1 MKGEMRH
8 MNIITRNFFR
18 LLRSGALNEYEPLEP
33 MSAFKWRRLNQMVHA
48 QHVETPALK
57 GVKNHQFDK
66 MMNIPSE
73 LADQDIPQQEAI
85 VAPRLSNP
93 FLNYRLSK
101 IENNERHAID
111 TNVDALNVLKIIIG
125 NVSSMLNHG
134 TMLSGIIELGSY
146 LRSKGDRVDFVK
158 LDTWLG
164 KLQMRRMAQLQG
176 SMLMAVF
183 NFEQDE
189 LPFVRHMESSANKL
203 VLRSVTHSAYDTA
216 EEWHFRQLSTGFVQ
230 NNSTLLRRNLR
241 RSLRYITY
249 APLETV
255 SNFFN
260 NFVRSL
266 QEIEE

>member
-1 MKGEMRH
+1 

-18 LLRSGALNEYEPLEP
+18 LLRSGALNEYEPMEP
-33 MSAFKWRRLNQMVHA
+33 MSAFKWRRLDQMVHA
-48 QHVETPALK
+48 QHVERAALK
-57 GVKNHQFDK
+57 GIKNHQFDE
-66 MMNIPSE
+66 MMNIPE
-73 LADQDIPQQEAI
+73 DLANQTPDNSAHQEE
-85 VAPRLSNP
+85 PRLSNHY
-93 FLNYRLSK
+93 LNFRLSR
-101 IENNERHAID
+101 IENAERHAID
-111 TNVDALNVLKIIIG
+111 TNVDALTVLKIIVG

-146 LRSKGDRVDFVK
+146 LRNKGDKVDFVK

-164 KLQMRRMAQLQG
+164 KLQLRRMAQLQG
-176 SMLMAVF
+176 SMLMSVF

-189 LPFVRHMESSANKL
+189 LPFVRHVEAAANKL
-203 VLRSVTHSAYDTA
+203 VLRSVTHSASDTA
-216 EEWHFRQLSTGFVQ
+216 EEWHFRQLSSGFVQ
-230 NNSTLLRRNLR
+230 NNSALLRRNLR

-260 NFVRSL
+260 NFARSL

>member
-1 MKGEMRH
+1 

-18 LLRSGALNEYEPLEP
+18 LLRSDALNEYEPMEP
-33 MSAFKWRRLNQMVHA
+33 MSAFKWRRLDQMVHA
-48 QHVETPALK
+48 QHVERAALK
-57 GVKNHQFDK
+57 GIKNHQFDE
-66 MMNIPSE
+66 MMNIPE
-73 LADQDIPQQEAI
+73 DLANQTPDNSAQQEE
-85 VAPRLSNP
+85 PRLSNHY
-93 FLNYRLSK
+93 LNFRLSR
-101 IENNERHAID
+101 IENAERHAID
-111 TNVDALNVLKIIIG
+111 TNVDALNVLKIIVG

-146 LRSKGDRVDFVK
+146 LRNKGDKVDFVK

-164 KLQMRRMAQLQG
+164 KLQLRRMAQLQG
-176 SMLMAVF
+176 SMLMSVF

-189 LPFVRHMESSANKL
+189 LPFVRHVEAAANKL
-203 VLRSVTHSAYDTA
+203 VLRSVTHSASDTA
-216 EEWHFRQLSTGFVQ
+216 EEWHFRQLSSGFVQ
-230 NNSTLLRRNLR
+230 NNSALLRRNLR

-260 NFVRSL
+260 NFARSL

>member
-1 MKGEMRH
+1 

-18 LLRSGALNEYEPLEP
+18 LLRSGALNEYEPMEP
-33 MSAFKWRRLNQMVHA
+33 MSAFKWRRLDQMVHA
-48 QHVETPALK
+48 QHVERAALK
-57 GVKNHQFDK
+57 GIKNHQFDE
-66 MMNIPSE
+66 MMNIPE
-73 LADQDIPQQEAI
+73 DLANQTPDNSAQQEER
-85 VAPRLSNP
+85 RLSNHY
-93 FLNYRLSK
+93 LNFRLSR
-101 IENNERHAID
+101 IENAERHAID
-111 TNVDALNVLKIIIG
+111 TNVDALNVLKIIVG

-146 LRSKGDRVDFVK
+146 LRNKGDKVDFVK

-164 KLQMRRMAQLQG
+164 KLQLRRMAQLQG
-176 SMLMAVF
+176 SMLMSVF

-189 LPFVRHMESSANKL
+189 LPFVRHVEAAANKL
-203 VLRSVTHSAYDTA
+203 VLRSVTHSASDTA
-216 EEWHFRQLSTGFVQ
+216 EEWHFRQLSSGFVQ
-230 NNSTLLRRNLR
+230 NNSALLRRNLR

-260 NFVRSL
+260 NFARSL

>member
-1 MKGEMRH
+1 

-18 LLRSGALNEYEPLEP
+18 LLRSGALNEYEPMEP
-33 MSAFKWRRLNQMVHA
+33 MSAFKWRRLDQMVHA
-48 QHVETPALK
+48 QHVERAALK
-57 GVKNHQFDK
+57 GIKNHQFDE
-66 MMNIPSE
+66 MMNIPE
-73 LADQDIPQQEAI
+73 DLANQTPDNSTHQEE
-85 VAPRLSNP
+85 PRLSNHY
-93 FLNYRLSK
+93 LNFRLSR
-101 IENNERHAID
+101 IENAERHAID
-111 TNVDALNVLKIIIG
+111 TNVDALNVLKIIVG

-146 LRSKGDRVDFVK
+146 LRNKGDKVDFVK

-164 KLQMRRMAQLQG
+164 KLQLRRMAQLQG
-176 SMLMAVF
+176 SMLMSVF

-189 LPFVRHMESSANKL
+189 LPFVRHVESAANKL
-203 VLRSVTHSAYDTA
+203 VLRSVTHSASDTA
-216 EEWHFRQLSTGFVQ
+216 EEWHFRQLSSGFVQ
-230 NNSTLLRRNLR
+230 NNSALLRRNLR

-260 NFVRSL
+260 NFARSL

>member
-1 MKGEMRH
+1 

-18 LLRSGALNEYEPLEP
+18 LLRSGALNEYEPMEP
-33 MSAFKWRRLNQMVHA
+33 MSAFKWRRLDQMVHA
-48 QHVETPALK
+48 QHVERAALK
-57 GVKNHQFDK
+57 GIKNHQFDE
-66 MMNIPSE
+66 MMNIPE
-73 LADQDIPQQEAI
+73 DLANQTPDNSAHQEE
-85 VAPRLSNP
+85 PKLSNHYLNFRLS
-93 FLNYRLSK
+93 R
-101 IENNERHAID
+101 IENAERHAID
-111 TNVDALNVLKIIIG
+111 TNVDALNVLKIIVG

-146 LRSKGDRVDFVK
+146 LRNKGDKVDFVK

-164 KLQMRRMAQLQG
+164 KLQLRRMAQLQG
-176 SMLMAVF
+176 SMLMSVF

-189 LPFVRHMESSANKL
+189 LPFVRHVEAAANKL
-203 VLRSVTHSAYDTA
+203 VLRSVTHSASDTA
-216 EEWHFRQLSTGFVQ
+216 EEWHFRQLSSGFVQ
-230 NNSTLLRRNLR
+230 NNSALLRRNLR

-260 NFVRSL
+260 NFARSL

>member
-1 MKGEMRH
+1 

-18 LLRSGALNEYEPLEP
+18 LLRSGALNEFEPMEP
-33 MSAFKWRRLNQMVHA
+33 MSAFKWRRLDQMVHA
-48 QHVETPALK
+48 QHVERAALK
-57 GVKNHQFDK
+57 GIKNHQFDE
-66 MMNIPSE
+66 MMNIPE
-73 LADQDIPQQEAI
+73 DLANQTPDNSAHQEE
-85 VAPRLSNP
+85 PRLSNHY
-93 FLNYRLSK
+93 LNFRLSR
-101 IENNERHAID
+101 IENAERHAID
-111 TNVDALNVLKIIIG
+111 TNVDALNVLKIIVG

-146 LRSKGDRVDFVK
+146 LRNKGDKVDFVK

-164 KLQMRRMAQLQG
+164 KLQLRRMAQLQG
-176 SMLMAVF
+176 SMLMSVF

-189 LPFVRHMESSANKL
+189 LPFVRHVEAAANKL
-203 VLRSVTHSAYDTA
+203 VLRSVTHSASDTA
-216 EEWHFRQLSTGFVQ
+216 EEWHFRQLSSGFVQ
-230 NNSTLLRRNLR
+230 NNSALLRRNLR

-260 NFVRSL
+260 NFARSL

>member
-1 MKGEMRH
+1 

-18 LLRSGALNEYEPLEP
+18 LLRSGALNEYEPMEP
-33 MSAFKWRRLNQMVHA
+33 MSAFKWRRLDQMVHA
-48 QHVETPALK
+48 QHVERAALK
-57 GVKNHQFDK
+57 GIKNHQFDE
-66 MMNIPSE
+66 MMNIPE
-73 LADQDIPQQEAI
+73 DLANQTPDNSAQQKE
-85 VAPRLSNP
+85 PRLSNHY
-93 FLNYRLSK
+93 LNFRLSR
-101 IENNERHAID
+101 IENAERHAID
-111 TNVDALNVLKIIIG
+111 TNVDALNVLKIIVG

-146 LRSKGDRVDFVK
+146 LRNKGDKVDFVK

-164 KLQMRRMAQLQG
+164 KLQLRRMAQLQG
-176 SMLMAVF
+176 SMLMSVF

-189 LPFVRHMESSANKL
+189 LPFVRHVEAAANKL
-203 VLRSVTHSAYDTA
+203 VLRSVTHSASDTA
-216 EEWHFRQLSTGFVQ
+216 EEWHFRQLSSGFVQ
-230 NNSTLLRRNLR
+230 NNSALLRRNLR

-260 NFVRSL
+260 NFARSL

>member
-1 MKGEMRH
+1 

-18 LLRSGALNEYEPLEP
+18 LLRSGALNEYEPMEP
-33 MSAFKWRRLNQMVHA
+33 MSAFKWRRLDQMVHA
-48 QHVETPALK
+48 QHVERAALK
-57 GVKNHQFDK
+57 GIKNHQFDEI
-66 MMNIPSE
+66 MNIPE
-73 LADQDIPQQEAI
+73 DLANQTPDNSAHQEE
-85 VAPRLSNP
+85 PRLSNHY
-93 FLNYRLSK
+93 LNFRLSR
-101 IENNERHAID
+101 IENAERHAID
-111 TNVDALNVLKIIIG
+111 TNVDALNVLKIIVG

-146 LRSKGDRVDFVK
+146 LRNKGDKVDFVK

-164 KLQMRRMAQLQG
+164 KLQLRRMAQLQG
-176 SMLMAVF
+176 SMLMSVF

-189 LPFVRHMESSANKL
+189 LPFVRHVEAAANKL
-203 VLRSVTHSAYDTA
+203 VLRSVTHSASDTA
-216 EEWHFRQLSTGFVQ
+216 EEWHFRQLSSGFVQ
-230 NNSTLLRRNLR
+230 NNSALLRRNLR

-260 NFVRSL
+260 NFARSL

>member
-1 MKGEMRH
+1 

-18 LLRSGALNEYEPLEP
+18 LLRSGALNEYEPMEP
-33 MSAFKWRRLNQMVHA
+33 MSAFKWRRLDQMVHA
-48 QHVETPALK
+48 QHVERAALK
-57 GVKNHQFDK
+57 GIKNHQFDE
-66 MMNIPSE
+66 MTNIPE
-73 LADQDIPQQEAI
+73 DLANQTPDNSAHQEE
-85 VAPRLSNP
+85 PRLSNHY
-93 FLNYRLSK
+93 LNFRLSR
-101 IENNERHAID
+101 IENAERHAID
-111 TNVDALNVLKIIIG
+111 TNVDALNVLKIIVG

-146 LRSKGDRVDFVK
+146 LRNKGDKVDFVK

-164 KLQMRRMAQLQG
+164 KLQLRRMAQLQG
-176 SMLMAVF
+176 SMLMSVF

-189 LPFVRHMESSANKL
+189 LPFVRHVEAAANKL
-203 VLRSVTHSAYDTA
+203 VLRSVTHSASDTA
-216 EEWHFRQLSTGFVQ
+216 EEWHFRQLSSGFVQ
-230 NNSTLLRRNLR
+230 NNSALLRRNLR

-260 NFVRSL
+260 NFARSL

>member
-1 MKGEMRH
+1 

-18 LLRSGALNEYEPLEP
+18 LLRSGALNEYEPMEP
-33 MSAFKWRRLNQMVHA
+33 MSAFKWRRLDQMVHA
-48 QHVETPALK
+48 QHVERAALK
-57 GVKNHQFDK
+57 GIKNHQFDE
-66 MMNIPSE
+66 MMNIPE
-73 LADQDIPQQEAI
+73 DLANQTPDNPAHQEE
-85 VAPRLSNP
+85 PRLSNHY
-93 FLNYRLSK
+93 LNFRLSR
-101 IENNERHAID
+101 IENAERHAID
-111 TNVDALNVLKIIIG
+111 TNVDALNVLKIIVG

-146 LRSKGDRVDFVK
+146 LRNKGDKVDFVK

-164 KLQMRRMAQLQG
+164 KLQLRRMAQLQG
-176 SMLMAVF
+176 SMLMSVF

-189 LPFVRHMESSANKL
+189 LPFVRHVEAAANKL
-203 VLRSVTHSAYDTA
+203 VLRSVTHSASDTA
-216 EEWHFRQLSTGFVQ
+216 EEWHFRQLSSGFVQ
-230 NNSTLLRRNLR
+230 NNSALLRRNLR

-260 NFVRSL
+260 NFARSL

>member
-1 MKGEMRH
+1 

-18 LLRSGALNEYEPLEP
+18 LLRSGALNEYEPMEP
-33 MSAFKWRRLNQMVHA
+33 MSAFKWRRLDQMVHA
-48 QHVETPALK
+48 QHVECAALK
-57 GVKNHQFDK
+57 GIKNHQFDE
-66 MMNIPSE
+66 MMNIPE
-73 LADQDIPQQEAI
+73 DLANQTPDNSAHQEE
-85 VAPRLSNP
+85 PRLSNHY
-93 FLNYRLSK
+93 LNFRLSR
-101 IENNERHAID
+101 IENAERHAID
-111 TNVDALNVLKIIIG
+111 TNVDALNVLKIIVG

-146 LRSKGDRVDFVK
+146 LRNKGDKVDFVK

-164 KLQMRRMAQLQG
+164 KLQLRRMAQLQG
-176 SMLMAVF
+176 SMLMSVF

-189 LPFVRHMESSANKL
+189 LPFVRHVEAAANKL
-203 VLRSVTHSAYDTA
+203 VLRSVTHSASDTA
-216 EEWHFRQLSTGFVQ
+216 EEWHFRQLSSGFVQ
-230 NNSTLLRRNLR
+230 NNSALLRRNLR

-260 NFVRSL
+260 NFARSL

>member
-1 MKGEMRH
+1 

-18 LLRSGALNEYEPLEP
+18 LLRSGALNEYEPMEP
-33 MSAFKWRRLNQMVHA
+33 MSAFKWRRLDQMVHA
-48 QHVETPALK
+48 QHVERAALK
-57 GVKNHQFDK
+57 GIKNHQFDE
-66 MMNIPSE
+66 MMNIPE
-73 LADQDIPQQEAI
+73 DLASQTPDNSAHQEE
-85 VAPRLSNP
+85 PRLSNHY
-93 FLNYRLSK
+93 LNFRLSR
-101 IENNERHAID
+101 IENAERHAID
-111 TNVDALNVLKIIIG
+111 TNVDALNVLKIIVG

-146 LRSKGDRVDFVK
+146 LRNKGDKVDFVK

-164 KLQMRRMAQLQG
+164 KLQLRRMAQLQG
-176 SMLMAVF
+176 SMLMSVF

-189 LPFVRHMESSANKL
+189 LPFVRHVEAAANKL
-203 VLRSVTHSAYDTA
+203 VLRSVTHSASDTA
-216 EEWHFRQLSTGFVQ
+216 EEWHFRQLSSGFVQ
-230 NNSTLLRRNLR
+230 NNSALLRRNLR

-260 NFVRSL
+260 NFARSL

>member
-1 MKGEMRH
+1 

-18 LLRSGALNEYEPLEP
+18 LLRSGALNEYEPMEP
-33 MSAFKWRRLNQMVHA
+33 MSAFKWRRLDQMVHA
-48 QHVETPALK
+48 QHVERAALK
-57 GVKNHQFDK
+57 GIKNHQFDE
-66 MMNIPSE
+66 MMNIPE
-73 LADQDIPQQEAI
+73 DLANQTPDNSAHQEE
-85 VAPRLSNP
+85 PRLSNHY
-93 FLNYRLSK
+93 LNFRLSRIK
-101 IENNERHAID
+101 NAERHAID
-111 TNVDALNVLKIIIG
+111 TNVDALNVLKIIVG

-146 LRSKGDRVDFVK
+146 LRNKGDKVDFVK

-164 KLQMRRMAQLQG
+164 KLQLRRMAQLQG
-176 SMLMAVF
+176 SMLMSVF

-189 LPFVRHMESSANKL
+189 LPFVRHVEAAANKL
-203 VLRSVTHSAYDTA
+203 VLRSVTHSASDTA
-216 EEWHFRQLSTGFVQ
+216 EEWHFRQLSSGFVQ
-230 NNSTLLRRNLR
+230 NNSALLRRNLR

-260 NFVRSL
+260 NFARSL

>member
-1 MKGEMRH
+1 

-18 LLRSGALNEYEPLEP
+18 LLRSGALNEYEPMEP
-33 MSAFKWRRLNQMVHA
+33 MSAFKWRRLDQMVHA
-48 QHVETPALK
+48 QHVERAALK
-57 GVKNHQFDK
+57 GIKNHQFDE
-66 MMNIPSE
+66 MMNIPE
-73 LADQDIPQQEAI
+73 DLANQTPDNSAHQEE
-85 VAPRLSNP
+85 PRLSNHY
-93 FLNYRLSK
+93 LNFRLSR
-101 IENNERHAID
+101 IENAERHAID
-111 TNVDALNVLKIIIG
+111 TNVDALNVLKIIVG

-146 LRSKGDRVDFVK
+146 LRNKGDKVDFVK

-164 KLQMRRMAQLQG
+164 KLQLRRMAQLQG
-176 SMLMAVF
+176 SMLMSVF

-189 LPFVRHMESSANKL
+189 LPFVRHVESAANKL
-203 VLRSVTHSAYDTA
+203 VLRSVTHSASDTA
-216 EEWHFRQLSTGFVQ
+216 EEWHFRQLSSGFVQ
-230 NNSTLLRRNLR
+230 NNSALLRRNLR

-260 NFVRSL
+260 NFARSL

>member
-1 MKGEMRH
+1 

-18 LLRSGALNEYEPLEP
+18 LLRSGALNEYEPMEP
-33 MSAFKWRRLNQMVHA
+33 MSAFKWRRLDQMVHA
-48 QHVETPALK
+48 QHVERAALK
-57 GVKNHQFDK
+57 GIKNHQFDE
-66 MMNIPSE
+66 MMNIPE
-73 LADQDIPQQEAI
+73 DLANQTPDNSAHQEE
-85 VAPRLSNP
+85 PRLSNHY
-93 FLNYRLSK
+93 LNFRLSR
-101 IENNERHAID
+101 IENAERHAID
-111 TNVDALNVLKIIIG
+111 TNVDALNVLKIIVG

-146 LRSKGDRVDFVK
+146 LRNKGDKVDFVK

-164 KLQMRRMAQLQG
+164 KLQLRRMAQLQG
-176 SMLMAVF
+176 SMLMSVF

-189 LPFVRHMESSANKL
+189 LPFVRHVEAAANKL
-203 VLRSVTHSAYDTA
+203 VLRSVTHSASDTA
-216 EEWHFRQLSTGFVQ
+216 EEWHFRQLSSGFVQ
-230 NNSTLLRRNLR
+230 NNSSLLRRNLR

-260 NFVRSL
+260 NFARSL

>member
-1 MKGEMRH
+1 

-18 LLRSGALNEYEPLEP
+18 LLRSGALNEYEPMEP
-33 MSAFKWRRLNQMVHA
+33 MSAFKWRRLDQMVHA
-48 QHVETPALK
+48 QHVERAALK
-57 GVKNHQFDK
+57 GIKNHQFDE
-66 MMNIPSE
+66 MMNIPE
-73 LADQDIPQQEAI
+73 DLANQTPDNSAHQEE
-85 VAPRLSNP
+85 PRLSNHSLT
-93 FLNYRLSK
+93 FRLSR
-101 IENNERHAID
+101 IENAERHAID
-111 TNVDALNVLKIIIG
+111 TNVDALNVLKIIVG

-146 LRSKGDRVDFVK
+146 LRNKGDKVDFVK

-164 KLQMRRMAQLQG
+164 KLQLRRMAQLQG
-176 SMLMAVF
+176 SMLMSVF

-189 LPFVRHMESSANKL
+189 LPFVRHVEAAANKL
-203 VLRSVTHSAYDTA
+203 VLRSVTHSASDTA
-216 EEWHFRQLSTGFVQ
+216 EEWHFRQLSSGFVQ
-230 NNSTLLRRNLR
+230 NNSALLRRNLR

-260 NFVRSL
+260 NFARSL

>member
-1 MKGEMRH
+1 

-18 LLRSGALNEYEPLEP
+18 LLRSGALNEYEPMEP
-33 MSAFKWRRLNQMVHA
+33 MSAFKWRRLDQMVHA
-48 QHVETPALK
+48 QHVERAALK
-57 GVKNHQFDK
+57 GIKNHQFDE
-66 MMNIPSE
+66 MMNIPE
-73 LADQDIPQQEAI
+73 DLANQTPDNSAHQEE
-85 VAPRLSNP
+85 PRLSNHY
-93 FLNYRLSK
+93 LNFRLSR
-101 IENNERHAID
+101 IENAERHAID
-111 TNVDALNVLKIIIG
+111 TNVDALNVLKIIVG

-146 LRSKGDRVDFVK
+146 LRNKGDKVDFVK

-164 KLQMRRMAQLQG
+164 KLQLRRMAQLQG
-176 SMLMAVF
+176 SMLMSVF

-189 LPFVRHMESSANKL
+189 LPFVRHVEAAANKL
-203 VLRSVTHSAYDTA
+203 VLRSVTHSACDTA
-216 EEWHFRQLSTGFVQ
+216 EEWHFRQLSSGFVQ
-230 NNSTLLRRNLR
+230 NNSALLRRNLR

-260 NFVRSL
+260 NFARSL